1 MSIAPVAPYR
11 SVSRSS
17 FSSLS
22 TSPSVSASA
31 SASASELTATAPPA
45 NPAVAVRSV
54 LRTVERVLLRDGGHR
69 GALVNAR
76 AAVLEGEQRAA
87 LRADAWACMER
98 LAGPVE

>member
-1 MSIAPVAPYR
+1 MGI
-11 SVSRSS
+11 
-17 FSSLS
+17 
-22 TSPSVSASA
+22 ASA
-31 SASASELTATAPPA
+31 APHSSSSQLTRTPTPA
-45 NPAVAVRSV
+45 NSSVAVRSM

-98 LAGPVE
+98 MAGPVE